1 MLPPMPGIVRRS
13 GVEISQLAQGFVIGL
28 PYDDVIEDFDFEKLP
43 GADEVAGHFDV
54 VGSPLGWLCIS
65 TMALADV
72 MRAKRNTSRG

>member
-1 MLPPMPGIVRRS
+1 MLPPMPGVRRS
-13 GVEISQLAQGFVIGL
+13 GVEVSQFAQGFVIGL
-28 PYDDVIEDFDFEKLP
+28 PHDHMIEDFDFEKLP
-43 GADEVAGHFDV
+43 GADEVAGYFDV